1 MSETHT
7 FKVGPEDR
15 GLRLDVYLARRL
27 PDWSRSQVQR
37 QIRSGRVTVGSETIY
52 KAGTEVAAGVS
63 VAIRAARHELVAEP
77 EALPLD
83 IVYEDEDLVVVN
95 KPAGMV
101 VHVGAGVKSGT
112 LANALL
118 YHIRSLSRAGGELR
132 PGIVHRLDPMTSG
145 LVVAAKTDAA
155 HRALSE
161 QFKARIVHKTYI
173 ALLHGRVA
181 AEKGE
186 IRRPIGRDA
195 WRRVKMRPGG
205 IKPRE
210 ALTRYGVKERFKN
223 YTLVEAEPLT
233 GRTHQIR
240 VHFSF
245 LGHPIVGDTMY
256 GAPSRLRIGG
266 QDQKTL
272 SRNFLHATALE
283 FHHPG
288 SGALI
293 SFRAPIPLELQ
304 TFLALV
310 RAE

>member
-132 PGIVHRLDPMTSG
+132 PGIVH
-145 LVVAAKTDAA
+145 
-155 HRALSE
+155 
-161 QFKARIVHKTYI
+161 QARIVHKTYI

-240 VHFSF
+240 VHFLF

-293 SFRAPIPLELQ
+293 SFKAPIPLELQ